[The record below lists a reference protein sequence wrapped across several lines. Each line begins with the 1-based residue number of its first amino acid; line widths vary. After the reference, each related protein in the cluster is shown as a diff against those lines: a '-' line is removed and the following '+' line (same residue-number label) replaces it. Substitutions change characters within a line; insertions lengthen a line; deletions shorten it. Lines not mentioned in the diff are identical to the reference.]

1 MSETRRPLEMFE
13 GKGDTL
19 HDALENAANQA
30 IEKNIANDG
39 KEYVIVSHTVTVSN
53 PRISEHKVTLAAGEG

>member
-53 PRISEHKVTLAAGEG
+53 PRI